1 MNPPRRNQNRQRSPS
16 HSPYYPLKAEDE
28 RYAIL
33 ISIAL
38 FYIVIFFIIPA
49 MKTYYWKKKNIAI
62 STEDFQKLIFIFKN
76 ENENDPGFLQFRF
89 SKANMFLLI
98 ATRNEIN
105 HEDLSKL
112 CVNWKDDFW
121 ILRHLCRC
129 MGDRQAELE
138 IIRIYNLVNSGNVRA
153 AVRFRFN
160 FSTGPHSH
168 PYFVALCL
176 TQILYIVLVK
186 YLAKN
191 LWYFLLRKN
200 HSTSVNPSLDI
211 YVNLKDTIADQQSD
225 ANYIGIRG
233 VIERDDWTLANCFST
248 RNANRHGKYRNT
260 EIYWES
266 FFNSIIKLL
275 ERLNQTD
282 DAREVRIILTRLQA
296 ARRNGTDVTYEDLF
310 RF

>member
-1 MNPPRRNQNRQRSPS
+1 VPTLGY
-16 HSPYYPLKAEDE
+16 SPYYPLRAEDE

-33 ISIAL
+33 ISMAL
-38 FYIVIFFIIPA
+38 FYAVIFFIIPA
-49 MKTYYWKKKNIAI
+49 MKAFYWKKKNIAI
-62 STEDFQKLIFIFKN
+62 STDDLQKLIFIFKI
-76 ENENDPGFLQFRF
+76 ENQNDPAFLQHRF
-89 SKANMFLLI
+89 SNANMLHLN
-98 ATRNEIN
+98 AVRNELN
-105 HEDLSKL
+105 HEDLSEL
-112 CVNWKDDFW
+112 LANWKRNFW
-121 ILRHLCRC
+121 VLRYLCRC

-176 TQILYIVLVK
+176 TQILYIILVK

-191 LWYFLLRKN
+191 LWHFLLTKN
-200 HSTSVNPSLDI
+200 HPSTAVNPSLDI
-211 YVNLKDTIADQQSD
+211 YVNLKDTIDEQKSNT
-225 ANYIGIRG
+225 NYIGFRG
-233 VIERDDWTLANCFST
+233 VMERDDLTLANCFSA
-248 RNANRHGKYRNT
+248 RNANRHGKYRKT

-266 FFNSIIKLL
+266 FLNSIIKLL
-275 ERLNQTD
+275 ERFNRAD

-310 RF
+310 SF